1 MLDLTFPGC
10 SWLGLAVFR
19 FACPK
24 TMTTLQLP
32 LLSSVVSW
40 GGGGYLRPSL
50 SLDSGWVRAYGNFL
64 LTGMQNAVVGLG
76 VAGVGTASSL

>member
-1 MLDLTFPGC
+1 MAGSGC
-10 SWLGLAVFR
+10 VSI
-19 FACPK
+19 CMSKDHDHPK
-24 TMTTLQLP
+24 LP